1 MNLQS
6 KITLAGQTTV
16 PKAVRESLMLQ
27 AGDVL
32 TWVEVDEG
40 VFQVVV
46 SAQDAMT
53 MAGMFYNPDRPTMSI
68 EEMEDA
74 IAQSAANSSRVTR

>member
-1 MNLQS
+1 MSLQS

-27 AGDVL
+27 VGDVL

-40 VFQVVV
+40 VFQVIV
-46 SAQDAMT
+46 SAHDAMA
-53 MAGMFYNPDRPTMSI
+53 MAGMFYNPDLAAKSI
-68 EEMEDA
+68 EQMEEA
-74 IAQSAANSSRVTR
+74 ISQGAASSGRV

>member
-40 VFQVVV
+40 VFQVLV
-46 SAQDAMT
+46 SAQDAMA
-53 MAGMFYNPDRPTMSI
+53 MAGMFHNPDRPAVNI
-68 EEMEDA
+68 EDMEGA
-74 IAQSAANSSRVTR
+74 IAQAAASSSGVTR

>member
-53 MAGMFYNPDRPTMSI
+53 MAGMFYNPDRPAMTI
-68 EEMEDA
+68 EQMEET
-74 IAQSAANSSRVTR
+74 IAQGAANSSRVVR